1 MNTGYLLRGARV
13 IDPASGLDEIRDL
26 RIRGARLADP
36 DKGDSAGLPERV
48 IDLSGCIVTPGL
60 IDAHA
65 HVFHTGSTIAIE
77 PDKLLA
83 QGTTSVVDAGTA
95 GCANYELFETSVME
109 RSAIRILAFLNVY
122 DRGQEDAALPENFD
136 PALYDREAMAQLAA
150 KHPGILGLKLR
161 LSRGLVPDDRAAE
174 ILRACVE
181 LADELEAQIGR
192 RLRLCVHATDCP
204 LPAVELAAMLRPGDI
219 FCHCFQGKGHP
230 ILTEKGAIVPG
241 VLEARERGVL
251 FDAAN
256 GRGNFSLSVAREAL
270 RAGFLPDLISSD
282 LTVSTFRGSPH
293 VRSLPHVMSKYLS
306 LGLSLPEVLRRCTE
320 NPARVL
326 GLEGEIGTLRPGAR
340 ADIAVFKLEDRIWEQ
355 EDFCGEKIRCE
366 QLLAPQMTFLNGEPV
381 FSRSQDHPHSGWLA
395 QAL

>member
-1 MNTGYLLRGARV
+1 MSTDYLLRGARV
-13 IDPASGLDEIRDL
+13 IDPASGIDEIRDL
-26 RIRGARLADP
+26 FIRGSRLADP
-36 DKGDSAGLPERV
+36 DKRDSAGSLARI

-60 IDAHA
+60 IDTHA

-77 PDKLLA
+77 PDALLA
-83 QGTTSVVDAGTA
+83 QGTTTVIDAGTA
-95 GCANYELFETSVME
+95 GCANYALFEASVIA
-109 RSAIRILAFLNVY
+109 RSAVRILSFLNMY

-136 PALYDREAMAQLAA
+136 PALYDREAMAALAA

-161 LSRGLVPDDRAAE
+161 LSRGLVPDERAEE

-181 LADELEAQIGR
+181 LADELETRIGR
-192 RLRLCVHATDCP
+192 PLHLCVHATDCP
-204 LPAVELAAMLRPGDI
+204 LPAGELAAMLRPGDI

-230 ILTEKGAIVPG
+230 ILTGDGGIAPG

-256 GRGNFSLSVAREAL
+256 GRGNFSLSLARGAL

-306 LGLSLPEVLRRCTE
+306 LGLSLEEVLRCCTE
-320 NPARVL
+320 KPAQLL
-326 GLEGEIGTLRPGAR
+326 GLEGELGTLRPGAR

-355 EDFCGEKIRCE
+355 EDFCGEKIPCE
-366 QLLAPQMTFLNGEPV
+366 QLLVPQMTFLGGKPV
-381 FSRSQDHPHSGWLA
+381 FCQKK
-395 QAL
+395 